1 MGATLRT
8 DPVGLSVF
16 HLTCNSGWESWKAA
30 GVSYCLGWGPAA
42 AAGQRYHSRAHT
54 LAVTARQEESGGN
67 LKYPCWPKAGG
78 GSGLKAML
86 KAGCRLRA
94 GRSEG

>member
-78 GSGLKAML
+78 EAV
-86 KAGCRLRA
+86 
-94 GRSEG
+94 